1 MFSYGSLLIP
11 VQNQEMNSDEIFNY
25 LNQIIPDYAF
35 EVTGVETGFTDG
47 INLGNP
53 NFVTLTQ
60 PKVAMIVGQGADP
73 SDAGEI
79 WHMFDQK
86 QLCH

>member
-1 MFSYGSLLIP
+1 MKYSIILK
-11 VQNQEMNSDEIFNY
+11 
-25 LNQIIPDYAF
+25 IIPEYAF

-60 PKVAMIVGQGADP
+60 PKVAMIVGQG
-73 SDAGEI
+73 EI
-79 WHMFDQK
+79 HLMQAKYGICLTKSSYAIDQNK
-86 QLCH
+86 YRSATTCGFK

>member
-1 MFSYGSLLIP
+1 
-11 VQNQEMNSDEIFNY
+11 
-25 LNQIIPDYAF
+25 
-35 EVTGVETGFTDG
+35 VTTGFTDG

-53 NFVTLTQ
+53 NFETLDV
-60 PKVAMIVGQGADP
+60 PKVAMLVGKGVDP
-73 SDAGEI
+73 ADAGEI

>member
-1 MFSYGSLLIP
+1 ML
-11 VQNQEMNSDEIFNY
+11 
-25 LNQIIPDYAF
+25 

-47 INLGNP
+47 INLEIQILYL
-53 NFVTLTQ
+53 LTQ

>member
-1 MFSYGSLLIP
+1 MKYSIILK
-11 VQNQEMNSDEIFNY
+11 
-25 LNQIIPDYAF
+25 IIPNMPLKLQESKQDLRYK
-35 EVTGVETGFTDG
+35 
-47 INLGNP
+47 LRNP

-73 SDAGEI
+73 SDEI

>member
-47 INLGNP
+47 INL
-53 NFVTLTQ
+53 
-60 PKVAMIVGQGADP
+60 
-73 SDAGEI
+73 EI
-79 WHMFDQK
+79 QI
-86 QLCH
+86 L

>member
-1 MFSYGSLLIP
+1 MFSYGSLP